1 MIDCNSE
8 INKPQADDYNA
19 EINSKIFLY
28 SLLTLVIDCDS
39 KINKSQTDNHN
50 AEINNKQ
57 GFIC

>member
-1 MIDCNSE
+1 MIDSDSK
-8 INKPQADDYNA
+8 INQSQADNHNA

-28 SLLTLVIDCDS
+28 SLLILVIDCDS